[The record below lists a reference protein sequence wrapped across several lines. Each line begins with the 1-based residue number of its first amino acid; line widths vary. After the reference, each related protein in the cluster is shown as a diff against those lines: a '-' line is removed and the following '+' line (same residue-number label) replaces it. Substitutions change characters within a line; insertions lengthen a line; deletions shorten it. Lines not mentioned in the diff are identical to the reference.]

1 MDSAPQLERTG
12 SEIEISQIRSLDSDY
27 LARLDQEGAQL
38 SISVIKEVKT
48 VHHSLAKLLAS
59 GMRVVDAARKTGQ
72 SPQTIYRLRRSPA
85 FQNLELH
92 YTQEHADATDDL
104 LDRMEVVAFQLLDVI
119 QDKLDKDEEIK
130 DTTIKEFTDMLTK
143 FTDRV
148 GRGPVKR
155 TESKAVTIHLTEEQL
170 QRAKDRAN
178 VRSFSQDGGGPSV
191 GGNGSEGTVVVE
203 ITSTRIES
211 EGEEV

>member
-27 LARLDQEGAQL
+27 LSRLDAEGAEL
-38 SISVIKEVKT
+38 SISVIQEVKS
-48 VHHSLAKLLAS
+48 VHHKLAKLLAQ
-59 GMRVVDAARKTGQ
+59 GMRPIDAARKTGQ
-72 SPQTIYRLRRSPA
+72 SPQTVYRLRRSPA

-119 QDKLDKDEEIK
+119 QEKLDKQQDVD
-130 DTTIKEFTDMLTK
+130 DTTVREFTDMLTK

-155 TESKAVTIHLTEEQL
+155 SESKTVTVHLTAEEL
-170 QRAKDRAN
+170 QRAKERAN
-178 VRSFSQDGGGPSV
+178 VRSFSQNGGEPSV
-191 GGNGSEGTVVVE
+191 GGNGSEGAVVVE
-203 ITSTRIES
+203 TTSERV
-211 EGEEV
+211 EGEGEKV